1 MQTRGLSLGLTLR
14 EVKNKACNLIDAEVP
29 DTLLPGLWL
38 KEPPK
43 SALTSQVLPAF
54 GHNSVKNPFPRQ
66 NTAHHPRTNKVLI
79 VISTTGPSSGAGV
92 AP

>member
-29 DTLLPGLWL
+29 DTLLPGLCL

-43 SALTSQVLPAF
+43 SALTSQQTDLLNNHSEGRPADL
-54 GHNSVKNPFPRQ
+54 
-66 NTAHHPRTNKVLI
+66 HPTHDARGIQDQHPAVAT
-79 VISTTGPSSGAGV
+79 SSAPGDAGN
-92 AP
+92 